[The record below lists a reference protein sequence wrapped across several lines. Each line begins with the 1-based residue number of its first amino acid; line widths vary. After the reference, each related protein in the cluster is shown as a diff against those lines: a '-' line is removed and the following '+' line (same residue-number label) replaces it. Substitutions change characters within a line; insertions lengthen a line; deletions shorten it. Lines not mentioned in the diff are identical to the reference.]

1 MSSFAY
7 KGRDSQGNA
16 VSGVVEAATE
26 MAAVEQLM
34 RRGVMPTE
42 LKPGKAKA
50 VALDW
55 SLLLERGVRLDELV
69 VFSRQM
75 YALTRA
81 GIPILRAIAGLE
93 ESAHSKPLKRALH
106 ALGGSGQIYVPL
118 SSSMQAHP
126 RVFSSLFVAIIH
138 VGRTRVSWKRRSCSL
153 PTISSWS
160 WKPASGSRQPCA
172 TPASC

>member
-50 VALDW
+50 PPSTGPSCW
-55 SLLLERGVRLDELV
+55 SGACGWT
-69 VFSRQM
+69 SWW
-75 YALTRA
+75 Y
-81 GIPILRAIAGLE
+81 
-93 ESAHSKPLKRALH
+93 SAARCMP
-106 ALGGSGQIYVPL
+106 
-118 SSSMQAHP
+118 
-126 RVFSSLFVAIIH
+126 
-138 VGRTRVSWKRRSCSL
+138 
-153 PTISSWS
+153 
-160 WKPASGSRQPCA
+160 
-172 TPASC
+172 